1 MANYIFTSGAMIG
14 LVVEENTKV
23 LTEDFSNLD
32 EDMQIRIREFGE
44 ILFPDLDDQEDFPI
58 TLNDLRDRYED
69 SWNSEET
76 ELEAGQIVNV

>member
-1 MANYIFTSGAMIG
+1 MTNYLITSGAMIG

-23 LTEDFSNLD
+23 LDKDFHDLD

-44 ILFPDLDDQEDFPI
+44 KLFPDLDDQEDFPI
-58 TLNDLRDRYED
+58 SLNDLRDRYED
-69 SWNSEET
+69 SWDSEET

>member
-23 LTEDFSNLD
+23 LDQDFHDLD

-44 ILFPDLDDQEDFPI
+44 TLFPDLDDQEDFPI
-58 TLNDLRDRYED
+58 SLNDLRDRYES
-69 SWNSEET
+69 SWESEET
-76 ELEAGQIVNV
+76 EEKAGQVINI